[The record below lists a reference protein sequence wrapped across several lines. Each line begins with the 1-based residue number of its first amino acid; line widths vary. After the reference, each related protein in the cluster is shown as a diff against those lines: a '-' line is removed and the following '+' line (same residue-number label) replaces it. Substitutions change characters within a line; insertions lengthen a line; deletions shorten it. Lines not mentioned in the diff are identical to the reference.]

1 MAQAINDT
9 LDAAPFAGA
18 LWGLHIVNLD
28 TGETLY
34 SRNADQAFV
43 PASNVKL
50 ATSAAA
56 LEQLGAD
63 YRYRTRLYIDG
74 PVEDGVLH
82 GNLIVRGDGD
92 PTLGGYRQR
101 QNPTRVF
108 RQWADSLRA
117 AGIRRIEGNIIG
129 DPGPTEASAY
139 GHGWTWDDLTHGYG
153 APIGGLVFNE
163 NKVDLT
169 VQGRGVGEPARLQ
182 LEPFD
187 TEYVTLKNETRTV
200 PGQAEEEEE
209 YRREPGTNA
218 FRVQTRVHPNAEEE
232 TELAIS
238 DPSRYFVHSL
248 RQVLLWEGV
257 PVQGRAAPL
266 DEAGLTPQYRDS
278 TYRRVASYRSPP
290 LSEIVQTL
298 NRESRNLYAEQ
309 LLRTLAL
316 EVDPDLDEDADVT
329 TPPDA
334 AERGREAVYETLV
347 RAGVDTSQVE
357 LADGSGLSR
366 QNLLSPR
373 AVIQLLQ
380 YAWNHNDS
388 TLQDAFYESLPRG
401 GQDGT
406 LEYRYRNA
414 GTTDVRAKTGT
425 LSHVSTLSGY
435 VTSAQGT
442 PLAFSLLCNHHVAE
456 AEQVQSAQDV
466 VVNTLSR
473 LSL

>member
-1 MAQAINDT
+1 MAEAINDT
-9 LDAAPFAGA
+9 VDAAPFSGA
-18 LWGLHIVNLD
+18 FWGLHIVNLN

-34 SRNADQAFV
+34 SRNADRAFV

-56 LEQLGAD
+56 LEQLGPD
-63 YRYRTRLYIDG
+63 HRFRTRVYIDG
-74 PVEDGVLH
+74 PVKDGVLH

-92 PTLGGYRQR
+92 PTLGGHRQR
-101 QNPTRVF
+101 KDPTRVF

-129 DPGPTEASAY
+129 DGGPVEAPAH

-169 VQGRGVGEPARLQ
+169 VQGRGVGDPARLQ

-187 TEYVTLKNETRTV
+187 TDYVTLNNKTRTV
-200 PGQAEEEEE
+200 PGQADEEEE
-209 YRREPGTNA
+209 YQREPGTNT
-218 FRVQTRVHPNAEEE
+218 FHIRTRVHPNAVEE
-232 TELAIS
+232 TELAVS
-238 DPSRYFVHSL
+238 EPSRYFVHSL

-257 PVQGRAAPL
+257 PVTGRAASL
-266 DEAGLTPQYRDS
+266 DASGLSPQYRDT
-278 TYRRVASYRSPP
+278 TYQRVASYRSPP

-316 EVDPDLDEDADVT
+316 EEDPDLDHRADET
-329 TPPDA
+329 LPPDA
-334 AERGREAVYETLV
+334 PERGREAVYETLV
-347 RAGVDTSQVE
+347 RAGVDTSQVA

-373 AVIQLLQ
+373 SVIQVLRYIWHHESTALQ
-380 YAWNHNDS
+380 A
-388 TLQDAFYESLPRG
+388 AFYESLPPG
-401 GQDGT
+401 GQDAT
-406 LEYRYRNA
+406 LEYRY
-414 GTTDVRAKTGT
+414 
-425 LSHVSTLSGY
+425 
-435 VTSAQGT
+435 
-442 PLAFSLLCNHHVAE
+442 
-456 AEQVQSAQDV
+456 
-466 VVNTLSR
+466 
-473 LSL
+473 